1 MSNWDI
7 LGGGNG
13 ESDVE
18 DDVEYVGMEE
28 VDDVVQEPMRQPR
41 QAVRRVSPPPQQ
53 HFKNGQSMYPV
64 HRKNANGV
72 VGAQNR
78 DEEDLVSYVDMP
90 FGKQLGMTAEAIK
103 KMDQTPFIDMDGQMA
118 QRIEPGTYVMYG
130 PNRAGAMGM
139 GTNDWNPDGRPGYST
154 ADDASTAHYQS
165 QLQQQQ
171 SSGSGFSS
179 WAGAL
184 FQGVGEAIGG
194 VAAAVAGRRISQ
206 DEQRTERLRITT
218 EQEAA
223 ASAREIAFREQ
234 QLEHETN
241 LARIQANTAEL
252 EELRRQHDE
261 AAALRRQQQQQAPTQ
276 VVGSSGPGAGT
287 FIVIGLLGVGVVG
300 GLVWFFGFR
309 KNKDEE

>member
-7 LGGGNG
+7 LGGDNG
-13 ESDVE
+13 GD

-28 VDDVVQEPMRQPR
+28 VDDVVQEPVRHPR
-41 QAVRRVSPPPQQ
+41 QAVRRVSPSQQ
-53 HFKNGQSMYPV
+53 HPQPQHFRNGQPMYPV
-64 HRKNANGV
+64 HRKNGNGV

-90 FGKQLGMTAEAIK
+90 FGKQLGLTAEAIK
-103 KMDQTPFIDMDGQMA
+103 MMDQSPLINMDGQMA
-118 QRIEPGTYVMYG
+118 QRLEPGTYVMYG
-130 PNRAGAMGM
+130 PSRAGAMGM
-139 GTNDWNPDGRPGYST
+139 GTNGDGLYNEIIGT
-154 ADDASTAHYQS
+154 
-165 QLQQQQ
+165 QQQFTNTQWAQPEQQ
-171 SSGSGFSS
+171 SGGGNLNWLGS
-179 WAGAL
+179 L
-184 FQGVGEAIGG
+184 FQGIGQATAG
-194 VAAAVAGRRISQ
+194 IATAVAGRRISQ
-206 DEQRTERLRITT
+206 DEQRTERLRITA

-241 LARIQANTAEL
+241 LERIRAGTAEL
-252 EELRRQHDE
+252 EALRRQADE
-261 AAALRRQQQQQAPTQ
+261 AAALRQQQQAPTQ

-309 KNKDEE
+309 KKKDEE